1 MELLKCRQRAE
12 QRLAAEFFAGVAMGT
27 KYRGFKALNELWGW
41 LAPAVDLMYD
51 YLNADAHFS
60 WHTCLTTILNRD
72 DTRRYWWLIEQLLK
86 GMARPAPTAWHQ
98 AVALKNIS
106 AVLDANM
113 NNDFKGVPKRFHVES
128 IDFWLQRFEGNL
140 GETASNRSGIA
151 SAQGSE
157 TSLLAQRGTGL
168 KVDEVPGDA
177 GLKMEELAAKLAEA
191 SVSSTSIDVAQNY
204 LRTLLE
210 FLLQYYEDSI
220 TCLTPGIVT
229 LFPVLLDYAN
239 EEDAEVMGSYKDMD
253 IKYSAS
259 LLIHDYM
266 SSLLLTPNFADSF
279 VNVVV
284 QSFYTSYM
292 WRAKVSVLKFI
303 QALVFSNIYEMERG
317 GRPAKITRLLFDAII
332 DRQME
337 VRTEAS
343 RSMLT
348 LILCNYIKVDEDL
361 FVRYFADKH
370 KHVSTNLFRIGNFLQ
385 KYLDGMMKSKNI
397 SSLHGAILGMGAA
410 VRAHPYSTPPTI
422 KPMLKA
428 LCGVTSHNAEL
439 QVGGTRKVFK
449 KAMPLSHWGLPI
461 TLVIRPMPYYSPLS
475 HLTLTLCP
483 QCDQI
488 GDWG

>member
-1 MELLKCRQRAE
+1 
-12 QRLAAEFFAGVAMGT
+12 
-27 KYRGFKALNELWGW
+27 
-41 LAPAVDLMYD
+41 
-51 YLNADAHFS
+51 
-60 WHTCLTTILNRD
+60 
-72 DTRRYWWLIEQLLK
+72 
-86 GMARPAPTAWHQ
+86 
-98 AVALKNIS
+98 
-106 AVLDANM
+106 M

-157 TSLLAQRGTGL
+157 TSLLAQRGAGL

-191 SVSSTSIDVAQNY
+191 SVSGTSIDVTKEVKYLPQAQNY

-239 EEDAEVMGSYKDMD
+239 EEDAEWASFHEEISHSDFRVMGSYKDMD

-279 VNVVV
+279 VN
-284 QSFYTSYM
+284 SFYTSYM

-317 GRPAKITRLLFDAII
+317 GRPAKVTRLLFDAII

-348 LILCNYIKVDEDL
+348 LILCNYIKVDENL

-370 KHVSTNLFRIGNFLQ
+370 EYVSINVICIEKFLQ

-397 SSLHGAILGMGAA
+397 ASLHGAILGMGAA

-439 QVGGTRKVFK
+439 QCTRGMTFLPPRNVGNSYTYEWTYPTDTLLITRDTQRVPKKVLPVTSATPCYFGN
-449 KAMPLSHWGLPI
+449 MPFCLLPAALSYPLVTVSFMQPNWGLG
-461 TLVIRPMPYYSPLS
+461 
-475 HLTLTLCP
+475 
-483 QCDQI
+483 I
-488 GDWG
+488 GLD